1 MRYISPLVDA
11 VKLNFVK
18 DIEVTVEKTKKDVPI
33 LGQLQPGNKTTG
45 LKYSG
50 STTIYDVTPIFK
62 QMFLKLQN
70 EGVDTYFDMQIDSMN
85 DDFKQ
90 EIKINGY
97 YRIFNNVFNKNYT
110 REEYD
115 NIQNW
120 LIDNCE
126 LFE

>member
-1 MRYISPLVDA
+1 MNAKYQVVFFTQSDFEHQVHD
-11 VKLNFVK
+11 NFVK
-18 DIEVTVEKTKKDVPI
+18 
-33 LGQLQPGNKTTG
+33 LGQADDDVKYVLDYYRKSYDLYVKRGLQIDYAEYVK
-45 LKYSG
+45 
-50 STTIYDVTPIFK
+50 FA
-62 QMFLKLQN
+62 MFW
-70 EGVDTYFDMQIDSMN
+70 DTYVFDMQIDSMN

>member
-1 MRYISPLVDA
+1 MNAKYQVVFFTQSDFEQQVHD
-11 VKLNFVK
+11 NFVK
-18 DIEVTVEKTKKDVPI
+18 
-33 LGQLQPGNKTTG
+33 LGQADDVKYVLDYYRKSYDLYVKRGLQIDYAEYVK
-45 LKYSG
+45 
-50 STTIYDVTPIFK
+50 FA
-62 QMFLKLQN
+62 MFW
-70 EGVDTYFDMQIDSMN
+70 DTYVFDMQIDSMN

-120 LIDNCE
+120 VIDNCE
-126 LFE
+126 LLE

>member
-1 MRYISPLVDA
+1 MDAKYQVVPFSQSDFEQLVHD
-11 VKLNFVK
+11 NFVK
-18 DIEVTVEKTKKDVPI
+18 
-33 LGQLQPGNKTTG
+33 LGQTDNDDVKFALGYYRKSYELYVKRGLQIDYAEYVK
-45 LKYSG
+45 
-50 STTIYDVTPIFK
+50 FA
-62 QMFLKLQN
+62 MFW
-70 EGVDTYFDMQIDSMN
+70 DTYVFDMQIDSMD

-97 YRIFNNVFNKNYT
+97 YRIFNKVFNKNYT

>member
-1 MRYISPLVDA
+1 MNAKYQVVFFTQSDFEQQVHD
-11 VKLNFVK
+11 NFVK
-18 DIEVTVEKTKKDVPI
+18 
-33 LGQLQPGNKTTG
+33 LGQADDDVKYVLDYYRKSYDLYVKRGLQIDYAEYVK
-45 LKYSG
+45 
-50 STTIYDVTPIFK
+50 FA
-62 QMFLKLQN
+62 MFW
-70 EGVDTYFDMQIDSMN
+70 DTYVFDMQIDSMN

>member
-1 MRYISPLVDA
+1 MNAKYQVVFFTQSDFEQQVHD
-11 VKLNFVK
+11 NFVK
-18 DIEVTVEKTKKDVPI
+18 
-33 LGQLQPGNKTTG
+33 LGQADDDVKYVLDYYRNSYDLYVKRGLQIDYAEYVK
-45 LKYSG
+45 
-50 STTIYDVTPIFK
+50 FA
-62 QMFLKLQN
+62 MFW
-70 EGVDTYFDMQIDSMN
+70 DTYVFDMQIDSMN

-120 LIDNCE
+120 LNDNCE

>member
-1 MRYISPLVDA
+1 MNAKYQVVFFTQSDFEQQVHD
-11 VKLNFVK
+11 NFVK
-18 DIEVTVEKTKKDVPI
+18 
-33 LGQLQPGNKTTG
+33 LGQADDVKYVLDYYRKSYDLYVKRGLQIDYVEYVK
-45 LKYSG
+45 
-50 STTIYDVTPIFK
+50 FA
-62 QMFLKLQN
+62 MFW
-70 EGVDTYFDMQIDSMN
+70 DTYVFDMQIDSMN

-120 LIDNCE
+120 WIDNCE

>member
-1 MRYISPLVDA
+1 MNAKYQA
-11 VKLNFVK
+11 VFFTQSDFEQQVHDNFVK
-18 DIEVTVEKTKKDVPI
+18 
-33 LGQLQPGNKTTG
+33 LGQADDDVKYVLDYYRKSYDLYVKRGLQIDYAEYVK
-45 LKYSG
+45 
-50 STTIYDVTPIFK
+50 FA
-62 QMFLKLQN
+62 MFW
-70 EGVDTYFDMQIDSMN
+70 DTYVFDMQIDSMN

-120 LIDNCE
+120 LNDNCE

>member
-1 MRYISPLVDA
+1 MNAKYQVVFFTQSDFEQQVHD
-11 VKLNFVK
+11 NFVK
-18 DIEVTVEKTKKDVPI
+18 
-33 LGQLQPGNKTTG
+33 LGQADDDVKYVLDYYRKSYDLYVKRGLQIDYAEYVK
-45 LKYSG
+45 
-50 STTIYDVTPIFK
+50 FA
-62 QMFLKLQN
+62 MFW
-70 EGVDTYFDMQIDSMN
+70 DTYIFDMQIDSMN

-97 YRIFNNVFNKNYT
+97 YRIFNNVFNENYT

-120 LIDNCE
+120 LNDNCE

>member
-1 MRYISPLVDA
+1 MNAKYQVVFFTQSDFEQQVHD
-11 VKLNFVK
+11 NFVK
-18 DIEVTVEKTKKDVPI
+18 
-33 LGQLQPGNKTTG
+33 LGQADDVKYVLDYYRKSYDLYVKRGLQIDYAEYVK
-45 LKYSG
+45 
-50 STTIYDVTPIFK
+50 FA
-62 QMFLKLQN
+62 MFW
-70 EGVDTYFDMQIDSMN
+70 DTYVFDMQIDSMN

>member
-1 MRYISPLVDA
+1 MNAKYQVVFFTQSDFEQQVHD
-11 VKLNFVK
+11 NFVK
-18 DIEVTVEKTKKDVPI
+18 
-33 LGQLQPGNKTTG
+33 LGQADDDVKYVLDYYRKSYDLYVKRGLQIDYAEYVK
-45 LKYSG
+45 
-50 STTIYDVTPIFK
+50 FA
-62 QMFLKLQN
+62 MFW
-70 EGVDTYFDMQIDSMN
+70 DTYVFDMQIDSMN

-110 REEYD
+110 RKEYD

>member
-1 MRYISPLVDA
+1 MNAKYQVVFFTQSDFEQQIHN
-11 VKLNFVK
+11 NFVK
-18 DIEVTVEKTKKDVPI
+18 
-33 LGQLQPGNKTTG
+33 LGQADDDVKYVLDYYRKSYDLYVKRGLQIDYAEFVK
-45 LKYSG
+45 
-50 STTIYDVTPIFK
+50 FA
-62 QMFLKLQN
+62 MFW
-70 EGVDTYFDMQIDSMN
+70 DTYVFDMQIDSMN

-120 LIDNCE
+120 LTDNCE

>member
-1 MRYISPLVDA
+1 MNAKYQVVFFTQSDFEQQIHN
-11 VKLNFVK
+11 NFVK
-18 DIEVTVEKTKKDVPI
+18 
-33 LGQLQPGNKTTG
+33 LGQADDDVKYVLDYYRKSYDLYVKRGLQIDYAEFVK
-45 LKYSG
+45 
-50 STTIYDVTPIFK
+50 FA
-62 QMFLKLQN
+62 MFW
-70 EGVDTYFDMQIDSMN
+70 DTYVFDMQIDSMD

>member
-1 MRYISPLVDA
+1 MNAKYQVVFFTQSDFEQQVHD
-11 VKLNFVK
+11 NFVK
-18 DIEVTVEKTKKDVPI
+18 
-33 LGQLQPGNKTTG
+33 LGQADDDVKYVLDYYRKSYELYVKHGLQIDYAEYVK
-45 LKYSG
+45 
-50 STTIYDVTPIFK
+50 FA
-62 QMFLKLQN
+62 MFW
-70 EGVDTYFDMQIDSMN
+70 DTYVFDMQIDSM
-85 DDFKQ
+85 DDNFKQ
-90 EIKINGY
+90 EIEINGY

>member
-1 MRYISPLVDA
+1 MYTKYQVVPFSQSDFEQQVHD
-11 VKLNFVK
+11 NFVK
-18 DIEVTVEKTKKDVPI
+18 
-33 LGQLQPGNKTTG
+33 LGQADDDVKYVLNYYRKSYDLYVKRGLQIDYAEYVK
-45 LKYSG
+45 
-50 STTIYDVTPIFK
+50 FA
-62 QMFLKLQN
+62 MFW
-70 EGVDTYFDMQIDSMN
+70 DTYVFDMQLDSMD

-120 LIDNCE
+120 LTDNCE

>member
-1 MRYISPLVDA
+1 MDA
-11 VKLNFVK
+11 KYQVVFFTQSDFEQQVHDNFVK
-18 DIEVTVEKTKKDVPI
+18 
-33 LGQLQPGNKTTG
+33 LGQADDDVKYVLDYYRKSYDLYVKRGLQIDYAEFVK
-45 LKYSG
+45 
-50 STTIYDVTPIFK
+50 FA
-62 QMFLKLQN
+62 MFW
-70 EGVDTYFDMQIDSMN
+70 DTYVFDMQLDSMD

>member
-1 MRYISPLVDA
+1 MNAKYQVVFFTQSDFEQQVHD
-11 VKLNFVK
+11 NFVK
-18 DIEVTVEKTKKDVPI
+18 
-33 LGQLQPGNKTTG
+33 LGQADDDVKYVLDYYRKSYDLYVKRGLQIDYAEYVK
-45 LKYSG
+45 
-50 STTIYDVTPIFK
+50 FA
-62 QMFLKLQN
+62 MFW
-70 EGVDTYFDMQIDSMN
+70 DTYVFDMQIDSMN

-97 YRIFNNVFNKNYT
+97 YHIFNNVFNKNYT

>member
-1 MRYISPLVDA
+1 MNAKYQVVFFTQSDFEQQVHD
-11 VKLNFVK
+11 NFVK
-18 DIEVTVEKTKKDVPI
+18 
-33 LGQLQPGNKTTG
+33 LGQADDDVKYVLDYYRKSYDLYVKRG
-45 LKYSG
+45 LLIDYAEYVK
-50 STTIYDVTPIFK
+50 FA
-62 QMFLKLQN
+62 MFW
-70 EGVDTYFDMQIDSMN
+70 DTYVFDMQIDSMN

-110 REEYD
+110 REEYN

>member
-1 MRYISPLVDA
+1 MNAKYQVVFFTQSDFEQQVHD
-11 VKLNFVK
+11 NFVK
-18 DIEVTVEKTKKDVPI
+18 
-33 LGQLQPGNKTTG
+33 LGQADDDVKYVLDYYRNSYDLYVKRGLQIDYAEYVK
-45 LKYSG
+45 
-50 STTIYDVTPIFK
+50 FA
-62 QMFLKLQN
+62 MFW
-70 EGVDTYFDMQIDSMN
+70 DTYVFDMQIDSMN

>member
-1 MRYISPLVDA
+1 MDA
-11 VKLNFVK
+11 KYQVVFFTQSDFEQQVHDNFVK
-18 DIEVTVEKTKKDVPI
+18 
-33 LGQLQPGNKTTG
+33 LGQADDDVKYVLDYYRKSYDLYVKRGLQIDYAEFVK
-45 LKYSG
+45 
-50 STTIYDVTPIFK
+50 FA
-62 QMFLKLQN
+62 MFW
-70 EGVDTYFDMQIDSMN
+70 DTYVFDMQIDSMN

-97 YRIFNNVFNKNYT
+97 YRIFNNVFNKNYA

>member
-1 MRYISPLVDA
+1 MNAKYQVVFFTQSDFEQQVHD
-11 VKLNFVK
+11 NFVK
-18 DIEVTVEKTKKDVPI
+18 
-33 LGQLQPGNKTTG
+33 LGQADDDVKYVLDYYRKSYDLYVKRGLQIDYAEYVK
-45 LKYSG
+45 
-50 STTIYDVTPIFK
+50 FA
-62 QMFLKLQN
+62 MFW
-70 EGVDTYFDMQIDSMN
+70 DTYVFDMQIDSMN

-115 NIQNW
+115 IIQNW

>member
-1 MRYISPLVDA
+1 MNAKYQVVFFTQSDFEQQVHD
-11 VKLNFVK
+11 NFVK
-18 DIEVTVEKTKKDVPI
+18 
-33 LGQLQPGNKTTG
+33 LGQADDDVKYVLDYYRKSYDLYVKRGLQIDYAEYVK
-45 LKYSG
+45 
-50 STTIYDVTPIFK
+50 FA
-62 QMFLKLQN
+62 MFW
-70 EGVDTYFDMQIDSMN
+70 DTYVFDMQIDSMN

-110 REEYD
+110 REEHD

>member
-1 MRYISPLVDA
+1 MNAKYQVVFFTQSDFEQQVHD
-11 VKLNFVK
+11 NFVK
-18 DIEVTVEKTKKDVPI
+18 
-33 LGQLQPGNKTTG
+33 LGQADDDVKYVLDYYRKSYDLYVKRGLQIDYAEYVK
-45 LKYSG
+45 
-50 STTIYDVTPIFK
+50 FA
-62 QMFLKLQN
+62 MFW
-70 EGVDTYFDMQIDSMN
+70 DTYVFDMQNDSMN

>member
-1 MRYISPLVDA
+1 MNAKYQVVFFTQSDFEQQVHD
-11 VKLNFVK
+11 NFVK
-18 DIEVTVEKTKKDVPI
+18 
-33 LGQLQPGNKTTG
+33 LGQADDDVKYVLDYYRKSYDLYVKRGLQIDYAEYVK
-45 LKYSG
+45 
-50 STTIYDVTPIFK
+50 FA
-62 QMFLKLQN
+62 MFW
-70 EGVDTYFDMQIDSMN
+70 DTYVFDMQIDSMN

-120 LIDNCE
+120 LTDNCE

>member
-1 MRYISPLVDA
+1 MDA
-11 VKLNFVK
+11 KYQVVFFTQSDFEQQVHDNFVK
-18 DIEVTVEKTKKDVPI
+18 
-33 LGQLQPGNKTTG
+33 LGQADDDVKYVLDYYRKSYDLYVKRGLQIDYAEFVK
-45 LKYSG
+45 
-50 STTIYDVTPIFK
+50 FA
-62 QMFLKLQN
+62 MFW
-70 EGVDTYFDMQIDSMN
+70 DTYVFDMQLDSMD

-97 YRIFNNVFNKNYT
+97 YRIFNNVFNKNYA

>member
-1 MRYISPLVDA
+1 MNAKYQVVFFTQSDFEQQVHD
-11 VKLNFVK
+11 NFVK
-18 DIEVTVEKTKKDVPI
+18 
-33 LGQLQPGNKTTG
+33 LGQADDDVKYVLDYYRKSYDLYVKRGLQIDYAEYVK
-45 LKYSG
+45 
-50 STTIYDVTPIFK
+50 FA
-62 QMFLKLQN
+62 MFW
-70 EGVDTYFDMQIDSMN
+70 DTYIFDMQIDSMN

-120 LIDNCE
+120 LNDNCE

>member
-1 MRYISPLVDA
+1 MNAKYQVVFFTQSDFEQQVHD
-11 VKLNFVK
+11 NFVK
-18 DIEVTVEKTKKDVPI
+18 
-33 LGQLQPGNKTTG
+33 LGQADDDVKYVLDYYRKSYDLYVKRGLQIDYEEYVK
-45 LKYSG
+45 
-50 STTIYDVTPIFK
+50 FA
-62 QMFLKLQN
+62 MFW
-70 EGVDTYFDMQIDSMN
+70 DTYVFDMQIDSMN

>member
-1 MRYISPLVDA
+1 MNAKYQVVFFTQSDFEQQVHD
-11 VKLNFVK
+11 NFVK
-18 DIEVTVEKTKKDVPI
+18 
-33 LGQLQPGNKTTG
+33 LGQADDDVKYVLDYYRKSYDLYVKRGLQIDYAEYVK
-45 LKYSG
+45 
-50 STTIYDVTPIFK
+50 FA
-62 QMFLKLQN
+62 MFW
-70 EGVDTYFDMQIDSMN
+70 DTYVFDMQIDSMN

-97 YRIFNNVFNKNYT
+97 YRIFNNVFSKNYT

>member
-1 MRYISPLVDA
+1 MNAKYQVVFFTQSDFEQQVHD
-11 VKLNFVK
+11 NFVK
-18 DIEVTVEKTKKDVPI
+18 
-33 LGQLQPGNKTTG
+33 LGQADDDVKYVLDYYRKSYDLYVKRGLQIDYAEYVK
-45 LKYSG
+45 
-50 STTIYDVTPIFK
+50 FA
-62 QMFLKLQN
+62 MFW
-70 EGVDTYFDMQIDSMN
+70 DTYVFDMQNDSMN

-97 YRIFNNVFNKNYT
+97 YRIFNNGFNKNYT

>member
-1 MRYISPLVDA
+1 MNAKYQVVFFTQSDFEQQVHD
-11 VKLNFVK
+11 NFVK
-18 DIEVTVEKTKKDVPI
+18 
-33 LGQLQPGNKTTG
+33 LGQADDVKYVLDYYRKSYDLYVKCGLQIDYAEYVK
-45 LKYSG
+45 
-50 STTIYDVTPIFK
+50 FA
-62 QMFLKLQN
+62 MFW
-70 EGVDTYFDMQIDSMN
+70 DTYVFDMQIDSMN

-120 LIDNCE
+120 WIDNCE

>member
-1 MRYISPLVDA
+1 MDA
-11 VKLNFVK
+11 KYQVVFFTQSDFEQQVHDNFVK
-18 DIEVTVEKTKKDVPI
+18 
-33 LGQLQPGNKTTG
+33 LGQADDDVKYVLDYYRKSYDLYVKRGLQIDYAEFVK
-45 LKYSG
+45 
-50 STTIYDVTPIFK
+50 FA
-62 QMFLKLQN
+62 MFW
-70 EGVDTYFDMQIDSMN
+70 DTYVFDMQIDSMN

>member
-1 MRYISPLVDA
+1 MNAKYQVVFFTQSDFEQQVHD
-11 VKLNFVK
+11 NFVK
-18 DIEVTVEKTKKDVPI
+18 
-33 LGQLQPGNKTTG
+33 LGQADDDVKYVLDYYRNSYDLYVKRGLQIDYAEYVK
-45 LKYSG
+45 
-50 STTIYDVTPIFK
+50 FA
-62 QMFLKLQN
+62 MFW
-70 EGVDTYFDMQIDSMN
+70 DTYVFDMQNDSMN

-120 LIDNCE
+120 LNDNCE

>member
-1 MRYISPLVDA
+1 MNAKYQVVFFTQSDFEQQVHD
-11 VKLNFVK
+11 NFVK
-18 DIEVTVEKTKKDVPI
+18 
-33 LGQLQPGNKTTG
+33 LGQADDDVKYVLDYYRKSYDLYVKRGLQIDYAEYVK
-45 LKYSG
+45 
-50 STTIYDVTPIFK
+50 FA
-62 QMFLKLQN
+62 MFW
-70 EGVDTYFDMQIDSMN
+70 DTYVFDMQIDSMN

-120 LIDNCE
+120 LNDNCE

>member
-1 MRYISPLVDA
+1 MNAKYQVVFFTQSDFEQQVHD
-11 VKLNFVK
+11 NFVK
-18 DIEVTVEKTKKDVPI
+18 
-33 LGQLQPGNKTTG
+33 LGQADDDVKYVLDYYRNSYDLYVKRGLQIDYAEYVK
-45 LKYSG
+45 
-50 STTIYDVTPIFK
+50 FA
-62 QMFLKLQN
+62 MFW
-70 EGVDTYFDMQIDSMN
+70 DTYVFDMQNDSMN

>member
-1 MRYISPLVDA
+1 MNAKYQVVFFTQSDFEQQVHD
-11 VKLNFVK
+11 NFVK
-18 DIEVTVEKTKKDVPI
+18 
-33 LGQLQPGNKTTG
+33 LGQADDDVKYVLDYYRKSYDLYVKRGLQIDYAEYVK
-45 LKYSG
+45 
-50 STTIYDVTPIFK
+50 FA
-62 QMFLKLQN
+62 MFW
-70 EGVDTYFDMQIDSMN
+70 DTYVFDMQIDSM
-85 DDFKQ
+85 DDNFKQ

>member
-1 MRYISPLVDA
+1 MNAKYQVVFFTQSDFEQQVHD
-11 VKLNFVK
+11 NFVK
-18 DIEVTVEKTKKDVPI
+18 
-33 LGQLQPGNKTTG
+33 LGQADDDVKYVLDYYRKSYDLYVKRGLQIDYAEYVK
-45 LKYSG
+45 
-50 STTIYDVTPIFK
+50 FA
-62 QMFLKLQN
+62 MFW
-70 EGVDTYFDMQIDSMN
+70 DTYVFDMQIDLMN

>member
-1 MRYISPLVDA
+1 MNAKYQVVFFTQSDFEQQVHD
-11 VKLNFVK
+11 NFVK
-18 DIEVTVEKTKKDVPI
+18 
-33 LGQLQPGNKTTG
+33 LGQADDDVKYVLDYYRKSYDLYVKRGLQIDYAEYVKFT
-45 LKYSG
+45 
-50 STTIYDVTPIFK
+50 
-62 QMFLKLQN
+62 MFW
-70 EGVDTYFDMQIDSMN
+70 DTYVFDMQIDSMN